1 MESPSERIRLRIE
14 GMHCDGCVRRVRK
27 LLEMAGVRE
36 VHGVEIGSAEF
47 SASPDGPS
55 AGMIVKAL
63 EDAGYQATVRP

>member
-1 MESPSERIRLRIE
+1 
-14 GMHCDGCVRRVRK
+14 
-27 LLEMAGVRE
+27 MAGVRE

-55 AGMIVKAL
+55 AGTIVKAL